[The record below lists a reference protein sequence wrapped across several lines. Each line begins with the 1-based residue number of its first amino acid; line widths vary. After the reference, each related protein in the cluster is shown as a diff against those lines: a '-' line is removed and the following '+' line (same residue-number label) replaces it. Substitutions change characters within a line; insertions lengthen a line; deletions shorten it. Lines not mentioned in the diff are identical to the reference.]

1 MKIPDKYTHKATITN
16 KLREDLIKFSKEIDN
31 SSYLEIGFDK
41 GFTIASLVSYFK
53 SIVGIDIS
61 EERNNEAKNFLSENK
76 NVTLICGD
84 ATNISL
90 GDYNVILIDADHSY
104 KNVLFDTFN
113 VLSKNTSKDP
123 FIIVYHDYGLVNAGV
138 KKFCDQYFSD
148 FMKPVGEKSG
158 WNPLGGAINDQEAMA
173 CIFDADLKEK
183 YLNIFKGALA

>member
-53 SIVGIDIS
+53 SIYGIDIS
-61 EERNNEAKNFLSENK
+61 EERNNEAKKILSENK

-84 ATNISL
+84 SSSVPL
-90 GDYNVILIDADHSY
+90 GDYSVILIDADHSY

-113 VLSKNTSKDP
+113 VLSKNTNKDP
-123 FIIVYHDYGLVNAGV
+123 FVIVYHDYGLVNAGV
-138 KKFCDQYFSD
+138 KKFCDQHFSD
-148 FMKPVGEKSG
+148 FMKPVGEKIG
-158 WNPLGGAINDQEAMA
+158 WNPLGGKVNDQEAMA
-173 CIFDADLKEK
+173 CIFDVDLKQK
-183 YLNIFKGALA
+183 YLDVFKGVL